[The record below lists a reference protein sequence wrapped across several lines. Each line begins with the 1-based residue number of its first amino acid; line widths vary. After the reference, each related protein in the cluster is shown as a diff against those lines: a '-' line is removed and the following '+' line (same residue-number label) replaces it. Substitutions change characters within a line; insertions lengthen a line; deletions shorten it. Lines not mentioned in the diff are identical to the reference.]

1 VRTIAG
7 ALRPSAGHIRFD
19 GAEQRDWDAD
29 QLAAFVGF
37 MPQETMLFAGSI
49 KDNISRFKVRSGE
62 GAAIVDADAIAAAKL
77 AGAHEMILKLPGG
90 YDHQL
95 ALGGRGL
102 SAGQAQR
109 IALARALFR
118 KPRYLVLDEPNSS
131 LDAEGDAQLT
141 KTIEDAKAA
150 GTTILVVA
158 HRMSV
163 LPVVDSLLVI
173 RDGMIALHGPRD
185 EVLRKLAP
193 PQQRVAGDAA

>member
-1 VRTIAG
+1 
-7 ALRPSAGHIRFD
+7 
-19 GAEQRDWDAD
+19 
-29 QLAAFVGF
+29 
-37 MPQETMLFAGSI
+37 MLFAGSI

-62 GAAIVDADAIAAAKL
+62 PAAAVDADAIAAAKL

-90 YDHQL
+90 YDHVL

-118 KPRYLVLDEPNSS
+118 GPRYLILDEPNAS

-141 KTIEDAKAA
+141 QTIEEVKAA
-150 GTTILVVA
+150 GTTILIVA

-163 LPVVDSLLVI
+163 LPVVDSLLVV
-173 RDGMIALHGPRD
+173 RDGQIAMRGPRD
-185 EVLRKLAP
+185 EVLRQIAP
-193 PQQRVAGDAA
+193 QQQRVAGGTR